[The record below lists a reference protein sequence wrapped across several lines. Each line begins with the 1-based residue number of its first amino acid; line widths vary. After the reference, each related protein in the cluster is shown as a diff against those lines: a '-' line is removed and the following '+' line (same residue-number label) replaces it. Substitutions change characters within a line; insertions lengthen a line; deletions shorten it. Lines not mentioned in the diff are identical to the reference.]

1 VKLFVLL
8 SFGFS
13 LFLGGCFKV
22 QSDSQDRVIAR
33 VNGES
38 VPLREFQVNFLQL
51 KSEQDEIAQKN
62 LKLLDDLKV
71 RALNEVIIITLIRQE
86 ANKRKVVVAK
96 EEVEGRLANWKDSY
110 PVGGWDEMLRKQNTS
125 EDFLRRRIEDQLLIE
140 KVTTELFAAETRVS
154 DEEMKKFFKTN
165 EHEFTRP
172 ERVHVH
178 QILLTVEGEELPQKI
193 RQEILSGKI
202 TFESAARKYSQSPDA
217 AKGGD
222 LGFFAKNEKLPAF
235 NEAFALPVG
244 AISKPIKSRFG
255 FHLLKVVEKQLS
267 KKLSFEEAREDI
279 TKQLRRGKEVKIYR
293 EWVSKLL
300 KDGAIFRNEALF
312 ASVS

>member
-1 VKLFVLL
+1 MRLIAIIALGLVLT
-8 SFGFS
+8 
-13 LFLGGCFKV
+13 GCFKG
-22 QSDSQDRVIAR
+22 QTEAQDKTIAR
-33 VNGES
+33 VNGEG
-38 VPLREFQVNFLQL
+38 VPLREFLVNFQQL
-51 KSEQDEIAQKN
+51 KAEQDEIAQKN
-62 LKLLDDLKV
+62 LKLVDDLKT
-71 RALNEVIIITLIRQE
+71 RALNEVIIITLVRQE

-110 PVGGWDEMLRKQNTS
+110 PVGGWDEMLRKQNTT

-154 DEEMKKFFKTN
+154 DEEMKKYFKSN
-165 EHEFTRP
+165 EGEFTRP

-193 RQEILSGKI
+193 RQEILSGKV

-235 NEAFALPVG
+235 NEAFNLAVG

-255 FHLLKVVEKQLS
+255 YHLLKVVEKQPS
-267 KKLSFEEAREDI
+267 KKLSFEEAREDV

-300 KDGAIFRNEALF
+300 KDGAIYRNEALF
-312 ASVS
+312 ATVS